1 MKIVSCILNFH
12 RERYLAHSMLISF
25 RESLI
30 QAVKNTSLDFEIVA
44 VLDNADFLTTKIVT
58 QFLES
63 LNIRGISIFQTS
75 FGDVALPRNFGI
87 EKARGEIISIFDGDD
102 LYSLNYISQVAKT
115 ALKNPNSV
123 VHPEILYS
131 FGKNESIMF
140 MPDSK
145 DIPLSDFFSYNPYQ
159 SSVTS
164 SKKIF
169 LECPFKRNSPGIGF
183 EDWTFNCD
191 ALAAGY
197 SHVPAK
203 GTIRFYR
210 CGTAGGALDKQR
222 AENCIPG
229 FSPLWT
235 PSFLDADNEKEEA

>member
-1 MKIVSCILNFH
+1 MKIVSCLVNFH
-12 RERYLAHSMLISF
+12 REKYFAHSMLISF
-25 RESLI
+25 KESLI
-30 QAVKNTSLDFEIVA
+30 QALKNTGLDFEIIA
-44 VLDNADFLTTKIVT
+44 VLDNADSLTSKIVT

-63 LNIRGISIFQTS
+63 LNMRGTSIFHTS
-75 FGDVALPRNFGI
+75 FGDVALPRNFGV

-102 LYSLNYISQVAKT
+102 LYSLNYISQVTTT
-115 ALKNPNSV
+115 ALKNPNCV

-131 FGKNESIMF
+131 FGKNESIIF

-159 SSVTS
+159 SSVTA
-164 SKKIF
+164 SKEIF
-169 LECPFKRNSPGIGF
+169 LECPFKKNLPGIGF

-197 SHVPAK
+197 SHIPAK
-203 GTIRFYR
+203 GAIRFYR
-210 CGTAGGALDKQR
+210 CGTVGGALDKQR
-222 AENCIPG
+222 TENCISG

-235 PSFLDADNEKEEA
+235 PLFLDKDKEKEES